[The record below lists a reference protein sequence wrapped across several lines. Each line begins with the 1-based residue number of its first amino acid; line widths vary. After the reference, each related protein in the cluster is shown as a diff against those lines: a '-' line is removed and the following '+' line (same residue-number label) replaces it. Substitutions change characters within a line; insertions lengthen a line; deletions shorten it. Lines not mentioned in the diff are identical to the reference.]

1 MESLACLQG
10 RLSNVE
16 LLPLACYKIP
26 SLPLHTAM
34 ARLSETTLTLG
45 EKRMSE
51 LSIASR
57 IIPAG
62 WKPLPQGYILSPT
75 SQWSQKDC
83 SWESKTMTFLFTGLS
98 WWPGSPLTCST
109 SHLPL
114 WTVKDSSS
122 SAVSAQRFTI
132 YREPRRRKFSKSSF

>member
-10 RLSNVE
+10 RLSSVE

-34 ARLSETTLTLG
+34 VRLSETTLTLG
-45 EKRMSE
+45 EKRTSK
-51 LSIASR
+51 LKLASR
-57 IIPAG
+57 IIPAV
-62 WKPLPQGYILSPT
+62 WKPLPQGCILSPT

-83 SWESKTMTFLFTGLS
+83 SWQSKTMTFLFTGLS
-98 WWPGSPLTCST
+98 WWLGSLLTCST

-114 WTVKDSSS
+114 WAVKDLSS
-122 SAVSAQRFTI
+122 SAVRAQWFTI
-132 YREPRRRKFSKSSF
+132 Y